1 MASCQSVCLRR
12 LAAGARRGIVGFG
25 RFLANR
31 RVTVGA
37 LIAGWSTATS
47 AACIGRHVLAI
58 QDTSEINFTTSKGRR
73 RGLGE
78 IGKGV
83 GRGVL
88 LHAMIG
94 LDAQTG
100 GLLGLVW
107 GRIWT
112 RKGRVKVHHNKRLL
126 KNKESHRWVVAAEK
140 AGTVLAQ
147 AAMVTNISDREGD
160 FYVAWSRVPGQRV
173 HLLARAMKDRP
184 IVEGGKLST
193 AALVPAGEADVELR
207 ARPGRAARKAHLVV
221 RYGQVTLNK
230 PKYLRETGLLS
241 QVTLTLVEVV
251 EVGTPKAAAPVL
263 WRLLTTH
270 RVEDPAMAW
279 RVVGW
284 YRSRWTIEQ
293 FFRTLKLQG
302 LQLEDSQLETADRL
316 IKLTAIAA
324 RAAVIVMQLV
334 QARDGSTGQAAEIA
348 FTPTEIDALEALI
361 PRLEGK
367 TALQKNPHPPHSLA
381 WAAWVIGKLGG
392 WDGYPRSRPPGPI
405 TMRHGLQ
412 RFLAITEG
420 WSLRDV

>member
-25 RFLANR
+25 RFLANG
-31 RVTVGA
+31 RVTVTT
-37 LIAGWSTATS
+37 LIAGWGRATS
-47 AACIGRHVLAI
+47 AASAGRHVLAI
-58 QDTSEINFTTSKGRR
+58 QDTSEINFTTHKGRR

-78 IGKGV
+78 IGKGS

-94 LDAQTG
+94 VDAGTG

-112 RKGRVKVHHNKRLL
+112 RRRRVRVHHNKRLL
-126 KNKESHRWVVAAEK
+126 KHKESERWVVAAQK
-140 AGTVLAQ
+140 AGVILAG
-147 AAMVTNISDREGD
+147 AETVTNISDREGD
-160 FYVAWSRVPGQRV
+160 FYVAWSRVHGQKV

-184 IVEGGKLST
+184 TLGGGKLST
-193 AALVPAGEADVELR
+193 ARLIPAGEAEVELR
-207 ARPGRAARKAHLVV
+207 ARPGRAARKARLVV
-221 RYGQVTLNK
+221 GYGQVTLKK
-230 PKYLRETGLLS
+230 PAYLREKGLLS

-251 EVGTPKAAAPVL
+251 ETGAPKGATPVL

-270 RVEDPAMAW
+270 RVLDAAMAW

-284 YRSRWTIEQ
+284 YRERWTIEQ
-293 FFRTLKLQG
+293 FFRTLKQQG
-302 LQLEDSQLETADRL
+302 LQLEESQLETAERL

-324 RAAVIVMQLV
+324 RAAVLVMQLV

-348 FTPTEIDALEALI
+348 FTPAEIDALEALV

-367 TALQKNPHPPHSLA
+367 TALQKNPHPARSLA
-381 WAAWVIGKLGG
+381 WAAWAIGKLGG
-392 WDGYPRSRPPGPI
+392 WDGYPRSKPPGPI

-412 RFLAITEG
+412 RFLAIAEG